1 MRERVASVMNR
12 FGTDMTL
19 SNPEGTATV
28 RGFFWAVNSKSW
40 QSMESE
46 ATLLGKSSGDSTCT
60 WGRRMWKSGRGI
72 PSPWG
77 TRPTCCAGRKYSTTA
92 TNRCTVGHYA

>member
-28 RGFFWAVNSKSW
+28 RGFFWAVELQKLA
-40 QSMESE
+40 EY
-46 ATLLGKSSGDSTCT
+46 GK
-60 WGRRMWKSGRGI
+60 
-72 PSPWG
+72 
-77 TRPTCCAGRKYSTTA
+77 
-92 TNRCTVGHYA
+92 